1 MAIEII
7 HRKTVFVLFLYYI
20 VYFRVAGLHFVYFA
34 VMSVPPQL
42 MPFDLLLLELKFSSV
57 LSTAVPVSG
66 LILVLHRS
74 VVSSLHL
81 SLVSPVLSTVK
92 HRLPVELKIRF
103 RVERP
108 SVTFKSHDP
117 PLH

>member
-1 MAIEII
+1 MVIEII
-7 HRKTVFVLFLYYI
+7 DRTTVFVLFLYYI
-20 VYFRVAGLHFVYFA
+20 VDFRVAGLHFVYLA

-74 VVSSLHL
+74 VGSSLYL
-81 SLVSPVLSTVK
+81 SLVSTVLSTVK
-92 HRLPVELKIRF
+92 HRLPVE
-103 RVERP
+103 P
-108 SVTFKSHDP
+108 
-117 PLH
+117 

>member
-1 MAIEII
+1 MD
-7 HRKTVFVLFLYYI
+7 
-20 VYFRVAGLHFVYFA
+20 FRVAGLHFVYFA
-34 VMSVPPQL
+34 VMSVSPQL

-74 VVSSLHL
+74 VGSSPHL

-92 HRLPVELKIRF
+92 HRLSVEPKIRF

-117 PLH
+117 SLY